1 MEYPKMLYGK
11 AGWSALDDC
20 RMVHD
25 ADEEKAARKKGYTDL
40 GRLPEAQEAQ
50 EVRPSDADGAA

>member
-1 MEYPKMLYGK
+1 
-11 AGWSALDDC
+11 
-20 RMVHD
+20 MVHD